1 MASMRAPASMPQ
13 PLSVRRCRRRAV
25 IALAKRC
32 LVLSDADVRRV
43 LAGQTVAAPRRCAA
57 TVRDLKQFLCNG
69 AEWSGCLRILSACHR
84 AESSFC
90 VVPSPSPL
98 DTSPSPQ
105 SKVCE
110 QADSPC
116 ATSSLYSFD
125 AVAFAAWMIS
135 PLSLANGLTLLFAL
149 LCLWMSASQS
159 RGGMTTLGRLALP
172 GGFAIIAALMLLAS
186 VFETSVFHDVLWL
199 AAFVVGSFFGRRR
212 GWALPVRAD
221 KATGLVWL
229 PRTIDGVL
237 VSLLLVAAMSVD
249 FTSALVGDVIVEPAY
264 IAAVSALCGGFLGY
278 RVLVIALR
286 SIRPGG
292 GPSELSRAS

>member
-1 MASMRAPASMPQ
+1 
-13 PLSVRRCRRRAV
+13 
-25 IALAKRC
+25 
-32 LVLSDADVRRV
+32 
-43 LAGQTVAAPRRCAA
+43 
-57 TVRDLKQFLCNG
+57 
-69 AEWSGCLRILSACHR
+69 
-84 AESSFC
+84 
-90 VVPSPSPL
+90 
-98 DTSPSPQ
+98 
-105 SKVCE
+105 
-110 QADSPC
+110 
-116 ATSSLYSFD
+116 
-125 AVAFAAWMIS
+125 MIS

-264 IAAVSALCGGFLGY
+264 IAAISALCGGFLGY